1 MAITASQAL
10 QFVEAVELPPEP
22 REPLVVLEDTAK
34 FDFDKAKTQ
43 ALVVGSDIVSF
54 VKGVTEEQR
63 RDIVNS
69 ALLAQLVAKKRVPD
83 ASNLF
88 EWYDAYFE
96 ALENVGWVTQ
106 TRQFVK
112 HVEQAINFEAHE
124 AIMKVAA
131 SLLGPGAAA
140 LPIIKATL
148 DALKNMNQNS
158 PWITLFN
165 RESQH
170 ASTARFQVTLAEEGA
185 AGQFLVTLMA
195 FGLKANATLTQVL
208 FFKFR
213 SNDVELT
220 HSSGKVTIN
229 APVLAAVRSAIEQ
242 KLAAHATKYIR
253 GLPDLD

>member
-1 MAITASQAL
+1 MQTISASQAL
-10 QFVEAVELPPEP
+10 EFVNKVELPPA
-22 REPLVVLEDTAK
+22 PLEAQLENVAS

-54 VKGVTEEQR
+54 VKGVNEERR

-83 ASNLF
+83 ASKLF
-88 EWYDAYFE
+88 DWYDVYFD
-96 ALENVGWVTQ
+96 ALENIGWVTQ

-112 HVEQAINFEAHE
+112 HVEQAMNFQTHE
-124 AIMKVAA
+124 AIMMVAT

-148 DALKNMNQNS
+148 DALQKMDQNS
-158 PWITLFN
+158 PWITLFSS
-165 RESQH
+165 ESQH
-170 ASTARFQVTLAEEGA
+170 ASTARFQVTLAEEDP

-195 FGLKANATLTQVL
+195 FGLQANATLTQVL

-213 SNDVELT
+213 SNDVELK

-229 APVLAAVRSAIEQ
+229 APVLAAVRDAIEQ
-242 KLAAHATKYIR
+242 KLALHATKYIR
-253 GLPDLD
+253 ALPDLD